1 MSTVPKKQAEAAYIR
16 DEAGL
21 KALCERLRGHDRLAV
36 DTEFMGEDSFHP
48 RLEIVQV
55 AAGDVTAIIDYQ
67 AVPELDRFF
76 GLMGDTRVQK
86 VVHAGR
92 QDLEI
97 FSILSGAVPAPV
109 FDTQIAA
116 AMVGYGPQIGYAQL
130 VRQVVGVTLEKSETF
145 TNWAQRPLTKQQID
159 YALED
164 VRHLFALHDHL
175 RGKLKALGRLEW
187 VEEEFDRLLT
197 LAGEESRDPR
207 LRYQRIKGWEGLHPR
222 ARGILRE
229 IVAWREHEAKRRDRP
244 RGRILR
250 DEILVEI
257 ARRTP
262 TTLLAL
268 GALRGIQP
276 SQVEK
281 YGEAL
286 IAAVKQGLA
295 VQDHELPHVEKRKR
309 IDPETA
315 GLADLLGTALKV
327 RAVEASIAPQLLAT
341 SAELEV
347 FALHRGK
354 GPAEQLPLM
363 QGWRR
368 QLAGEHLL
376 KVLHGQLTVGYD
388 PDTGQVRLFER

>member
-1 MSTVPKKQAEAAYIR
+1 MSTVPKKHAEAAYIR

-67 AVPELDRFF
+67 AVPGLDRFF
-76 GLMGDTRVQK
+76 DLLGDTRVQK

-97 FSILSGAVPAPV
+97 FSILSGSVPAPV
-109 FDTQIAA
+109 FDTQVAA

-130 VRQVVGVTLEKSETF
+130 VWQVVGVTLEKSETF

-175 RGKLKALGRLEW
+175 HGKLKALGRLEW

-262 TTLLAL
+262 TTMLAL

-295 VQDHELPHVEKRKR
+295 VQDHELPQVEKRKR

-341 SAELEV
+341 SADLEV

-376 KVLHGQLTVGYD
+376 RVLHGQLTVGYD
-388 PDTGQVRLFER
+388 PATGQVRLFER